1 MLGWLLTTR
10 LRRPCSNFRPYTYAK
25 VRSFPS
31 PVTGGSLAV
40 LALCPAGAGGSANM
54 ALAFWSSARALT
66 VRAVPCQ
73 AIFFSPLITLAQP
86 HSASKSPM
94 PPSTLCRPAVLRTL
108 TNACLTPKRFASSAP
123 SASQPAQSPCAPRH
137 LLSISDL
144 LPSELTTLVR
154 NASKYKTAVKSH
166 AVPPHLQARLMAQTV
181 AIMFTKRSTRTRVS
195 TEGAIAM
202 MGGNPMFLGSQDI
215 QLGVNESLYD
225 TSVVISSMVSAIVAR
240 VNAHDDVATM
250 AKHSSKP
257 VINALSDLYHPL
269 QSIADF
275 QTLLE
280 AFPSSESAGAESL
293 GLEGLKIA
301 WVGDANNVL
310 FDLAIGA
317 AKLGVEV
324 AVATP
329 KGYEIPDFMR
339 NIIKSTS
346 PNFKLTETHEPA
358 EAVKN
363 ADVLVTDTWVSMGQ
377 EAEAKKRL
385 QDFAGFQIT
394 KELAQRGGAKES
406 WKFMHCLP
414 RHPEEPDAQV
424 QVADEVFYSPAS
436 LVFQEAENRLWAAV
450 AALEAFVVN
459 KGEVIPAEISEQIHA
474 GRVKAMMEKLTGKSS

>member
-1 MLGWLLTTR
+1 SEVEQAWLWSHR
-10 LRRPCSNFRPYTYAK
+10 QD
-25 VRSFPS
+25 
-31 PVTGGSLAV
+31 
-40 LALCPAGAGGSANM
+40 
-54 ALAFWSSARALT
+54 WSSDCAHSHSALT
-66 VRAVPCQ
+66 
-73 AIFFSPLITLAQP
+73 F
-86 HSASKSPM
+86 PM
-94 PPSTLCRPAVLRTL
+94 ATSRLCRPAALRTL
-108 TNACLTPKRFASSAP
+108 KNASVTPKRFASNAP
-123 SASQPAQSPCAPRH
+123 STSQPAQSPFAPRH

-154 NASKYKTAVKSH
+154 NASKYKTAVKSQS
-166 AVPPHLQARLMAQTV
+166 VPPHLQNRLMAQTI

-195 TEGAIAM
+195 TEGAISM

-240 VNAHDDVATM
+240 VNAHDDVANL

-269 QSIADF
+269 QTIADF

-339 NIIKSTS
+339 DIIKSTS

-385 QDFAGFQIT
+385 RDFEGFQIT
-394 KELAQRGGAKES
+394 KELAQRGGAKEG

-414 RHPEEPDAQV
+414 RHPEE
-424 QVADEVFYSPAS
+424 VADEVFYSPAS

-450 AALEAFVVN
+450 AALEAFAVN

-474 GRVKAMMEKLTGKSS
+474 GQVKAMMEKLTGKSS